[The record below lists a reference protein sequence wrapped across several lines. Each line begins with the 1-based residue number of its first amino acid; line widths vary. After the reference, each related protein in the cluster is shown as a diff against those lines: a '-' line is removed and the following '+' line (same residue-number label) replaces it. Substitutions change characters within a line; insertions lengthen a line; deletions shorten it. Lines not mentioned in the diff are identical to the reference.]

1 MKKALNIA
9 VITLAVLLNGL
20 IVFESCLPGGVSVVR
35 SNWLS
40 NIFADIINV
49 FIPGRVEVVPLESI
63 SLVGDQNIIIGTT
76 NRFSV
81 EYVPS
86 NATSKG
92 ITFIAGNERINPV
105 QEGSSCFVEGMEFG
119 STSLTAVSSEDS
131 NIFKTVEITVNE
143 RPAPTEFELTVANSQ
158 ILNGFSER
166 VIFSIGDYTDNRAV
180 RYFDTSLVPLE
191 SSDPDIA
198 TIEDGV
204 IHAKSVGSVTIFAS
218 DYPSRSVDIE
228 VIENPN
234 PLVYPDESSWEITG
248 NNVAHIYDMDHAET
262 NFNQLSIDWGD
273 TIPSDQSVTWKV
285 EDELLAKIDA
295 DGKLRGYKKTGFT
308 NVIAISNMDT
318 EQQKIFPISVEE
330 VLPTAMDVN
339 IRLDGSPLDEEVS
352 VGDTIYISAI
362 FSPDNTTNLYIDV
375 ISSDAAVLTAQIE
388 GRTGK
393 ITAKKEGIATITVSS
408 AANPELSETLVFEVM
423 PKKAIDGENYVDFA
437 SFIRKSIGHFLL
449 FGVSAI
455 FTTWAFYFILN
466 KVIKKKWF
474 IVLVSGLFGIAVA
487 SVTEMIQLFIP
498 LRSGTWI
505 DVGINILGYA
515 VFLALTILFGFLI
528 LKRRQKVEANK
539 KSAER

>member
-81 EYVPS
+81 EYAPS

-105 QEGSSCFVEGMEFG
+105 QEGSSCFVEGMELG
-119 STSLTAVSSEDS
+119 STSLTAVSSED
-131 NIFKTVEITVNE
+131 NNVFKTVDITVNA
-143 RPAPTEFELTVANSQ
+143 RPAPTEFELTVTNSQ

-166 VIFSIGDYTDNRAV
+166 VIFSIDDYTDNRAV
-180 RYFDTSLVPLE
+180 RYFDTSLVSLE
-191 SSDPDIA
+191 SSNPDIA

-204 IHAKSVGSVTIFAS
+204 IHAKSVGSATIFAS
-218 DYPSRSVDIE
+218 DYPSRLVDIE

-248 NNVAHIYDMDHAET
+248 NNVVHIYDMDHAET
-262 NFNQLSIDWGD
+262 NFIQLSIDWGE

-285 EDELLAKIDA
+285 EDELLAKIGV

-339 IRLDGSPLDEEVS
+339 IRLDGGPLDEEVS

-375 ISSDAAVLTAQIE
+375 ISSDAAVLAAQIE

-408 AANPELSETLVFEVM
+408 AANPKLSETLVFEVM

-528 LKRRQKVEANK
+528 LKRRQKNEANK

>member
-105 QEGSSCFVEGMEFG
+105 QEGSSCFVEGMELG

-143 RPAPTEFELTVANSQ
+143 RPAPTEFELTVTNSQ

-166 VIFSIGDYTDNRAV
+166 VIFSIDDYTDNRAV
-180 RYFDTSLVPLE
+180 RYFDTSLVSLE
-191 SSDPDIA
+191 SSNPDIA

-204 IHAKSVGSVTIFAS
+204 IHAKSVGSATIFAS
-218 DYPSRSVDIE
+218 DYPSRLVDIE

-248 NNVAHIYDMDHAET
+248 NNVVHIYDMDHAET
-262 NFNQLSIDWGD
+262 NFIQLSIDWGE

-285 EDELLAKIDA
+285 EDELLAKIGV

-375 ISSDAAVLTAQIE
+375 ISSDAAVLAAQIE

>member
-49 FIPGRVEVVPLESI
+49 FIPGRVEIVPLESI

-81 EYVPS
+81 EYTPS

-105 QEGSSCFVEGMEFG
+105 QEGSSCFVEGMELG

-143 RPAPTEFELTVANSQ
+143 RPAPTEFELTVTNSQ

-166 VIFSIGDYTDNRAV
+166 VIFSIDDYTDNRAV
-180 RYFDTSLVPLE
+180 RYFDTSLVSLE
-191 SSDPDIA
+191 SSNPDIA

-204 IHAKSVGSVTIFAS
+204 IHAKSVGSATIFAS

-262 NFNQLSIDWGD
+262 NFIQLSIDWGD
-273 TIPSDQSVTWKV
+273 TIPSDQSVTWIV
-285 EDELLAKIDA
+285 EDELLAKIGV

-375 ISSDAAVLTAQIE
+375 ISSDAAVLAAQIE

-393 ITAKKEGIATITVSS
+393 ITAKKEGTATITVSS
-408 AANPELSETLVFEVM
+408 TANPELSETLVFEVM

-455 FTTWAFYFILN
+455 FTTWAFYLILN

-487 SVTEMIQLFIP
+487 SVTELIQLFIP

>member
-81 EYVPS
+81 EYAPS

-105 QEGSSCFVEGMEFG
+105 QEGSSCFVEGMELG

-143 RPAPTEFELTVANSQ
+143 RPAPTEFELTVTNSQ

-166 VIFSIGDYTDNRAV
+166 VIFSIDDYTDNRAV
-180 RYFDTSLVPLE
+180 RYFDTSLVSLE
-191 SSDPDIA
+191 SSNPDIA

-248 NNVAHIYDMDHAET
+248 NNVVHIYDMDHAET
-262 NFNQLSIDWGD
+262 NFIQLSIDWGE

-285 EDELLAKIDA
+285 EDELLAKIGV

-375 ISSDAAVLTAQIE
+375 ISSDAAVLAAQIE

-474 IVLVSGLFGIAVA
+474 IVLVSGLFGITVA
-487 SVTEMIQLFIP
+487 SVTELIQLFIP

>member
-81 EYVPS
+81 EYAPS

-105 QEGSSCFVEGMEFG
+105 QEGSSCFVEGMELG
-119 STSLTAVSSEDS
+119 STSLTAVSSED
-131 NIFKTVEITVNE
+131 NNVFKTVDITVNA
-143 RPAPTEFELTVANSQ
+143 RPAPTEFELTVTNSQ

-166 VIFSIGDYTDNRAV
+166 VIFSIDDYTDNRAV
-180 RYFDTSLVPLE
+180 RYFDTSLVSLE
-191 SSDPDIA
+191 SSNPDIA

-204 IHAKSVGSVTIFAS
+204 IHAKSVGSATIFAS
-218 DYPSRSVDIE
+218 DYPSRLVDIE

-248 NNVAHIYDMDHAET
+248 NNVVHIYDMDHAET
-262 NFNQLSIDWGD
+262 NFIQLSIDWGE

-285 EDELLAKIDA
+285 EDELLAKIGV

-375 ISSDAAVLTAQIE
+375 ISSDAAVLAAQIE

-393 ITAKKEGIATITVSS
+393 ITAKKEGTATITVSS
-408 AANPELSETLVFEVM
+408 TANPELSETLVFEVM

-455 FTTWAFYFILN
+455 FTTWAFYLILN

-487 SVTEMIQLFIP
+487 SVTELIQLFIP

-528 LKRRQKVEANK
+528 LKRRQKNEANK

>member
-81 EYVPS
+81 EYAPS

-105 QEGSSCFVEGMEFG
+105 QEGSSCFVEGMELG
-119 STSLTAVSSEDS
+119 SASLTAVSLEDS
-131 NIFKTVEITVNE
+131 NIFKTVDITVNE
-143 RPAPTEFELTVANSQ
+143 RPAPTEFELTVTNSQ

-166 VIFSIGDYTDNRAV
+166 VIFSIDDYTDNRAV
-180 RYFDTSLVPLE
+180 RYFDTSLVYLE
-191 SSDPDIA
+191 SSNPDIA

-218 DYPSRSVDIE
+218 DYPSRLVDIE

-248 NNVAHIYDMDHAET
+248 NNVVHIYDMDHAET
-262 NFNQLSIDWGD
+262 NFNQLSIDWGE

-285 EDELLAKIDA
+285 EDELLAKIGV

-318 EQQKIFPISVEE
+318 EQQKIFPISIEE

-375 ISSDAAVLTAQIE
+375 ISSDAAVLAAQIE

-393 ITAKKEGIATITVSS
+393 ITAKKEGTATITVSS
-408 AANPELSETLVFEVM
+408 AANPKLSETLVFEVM

-455 FTTWAFYFILN
+455 FTTWAFYLILN

-474 IVLVSGLFGIAVA
+474 IVLVSGLFGITVA
-487 SVTEMIQLFIP
+487 SVTELIQLFIP

-505 DVGINILGYA
+505 DVGINILGYTI
-515 VFLALTILFGFLI
+515 FLALTILFGFLI

>member
-20 IVFESCLPGGVSVVR
+20 IVFESCLPGGVSVTR

-105 QEGSSCFVEGMEFG
+105 QEGSSCFVEGMELG

-204 IHAKSVGSVTIFAS
+204 IHAKSVGSATIFAS
-218 DYPSRSVDIE
+218 DYPSRLVDIE

-318 EQQKIFPISVEE
+318 EQQKIFPISIEE

-375 ISSDAAVLTAQIE
+375 ISSDAAVLAAQIE

>member
-105 QEGSSCFVEGMEFG
+105 QEGSSCFVEGMELG

-166 VIFSIGDYTDNRAV
+166 VIFSIDDYTDNRAV
-180 RYFDTSLVPLE
+180 RYFDTSLVSLE
-191 SSDPDIA
+191 SSNPDIA

-204 IHAKSVGSVTIFAS
+204 IHAKSVGSATIFAS
-218 DYPSRSVDIE
+218 DYPSRLVDIE

-262 NFNQLSIDWGD
+262 NFIQLSIDWGE

-285 EDELLAKIDA
+285 EDELLAKIGV
-295 DGKLRGYKKTGFT
+295 DGKLRGYKKTGST

>member
-49 FIPGRVEVVPLESI
+49 FIPGRVEIVPLESI

-105 QEGSSCFVEGMEFG
+105 QEGSSCFVEGMELG
-119 STSLTAVSSEDS
+119 STSLTAVSSEDG
-131 NIFKTVEITVNE
+131 NIFKTVDITVNA
-143 RPAPTEFELTVANSQ
+143 RPAPTEFELTVTNSQ

-166 VIFSIGDYTDNRAV
+166 VIFSIDDYTDNRAV
-180 RYFDTSLVPLE
+180 RYFDTSLVSLE
-191 SSDPDIA
+191 SSNPDIA

-204 IHAKSVGSVTIFAS
+204 IHAKSVGSATIFAS
-218 DYPSRSVDIE
+218 DYPSRLVEIE

-248 NNVAHIYDMDHAET
+248 NNVVHIYDMDHAET
-262 NFNQLSIDWGD
+262 NFIQLSIDWGE

-285 EDELLAKIDA
+285 EDELLAKIGV

-375 ISSDAAVLTAQIE
+375 ISSDAAVLAAQIE

-393 ITAKKEGIATITVSS
+393 ITAKKEGTATITVSS
-408 AANPELSETLVFEVM
+408 TANPELSETLVFEVM

-528 LKRRQKVEANK
+528 LKRRQKNEANK

>member
-9 VITLAVLLNGL
+9 IITLAVLLNGL
-20 IVFESCLPGGVSVVR
+20 IVFESCLPGGVSVTR

-81 EYVPS
+81 EYAPS

-105 QEGSSCFVEGMEFG
+105 QEGSSCFVEGMELG

-143 RPAPTEFELTVANSQ
+143 RPAPTEFELTVTNSQ

-166 VIFSIGDYTDNRAV
+166 VIFSIDDYTDNRAV
-180 RYFDTSLVPLE
+180 RYFDTSLVSLE
-191 SSDPDIA
+191 SSNPDIA

-204 IHAKSVGSVTIFAS
+204 IHAKSVGSATIFAS
-218 DYPSRSVDIE
+218 DYPSRLVDIE

-262 NFNQLSIDWGD
+262 NFNQLSIDWGE

-285 EDELLAKIDA
+285 EDELLAKIGV

-375 ISSDAAVLTAQIE
+375 ISSDAAVLAAQIE

-393 ITAKKEGIATITVSS
+393 ITAKKEGTATITVSS
-408 AANPELSETLVFEVM
+408 TANPELSETLVFEVM

-487 SVTEMIQLFIP
+487 SVTELIQLFIP

-505 DVGINILGYA
+505 DVAINILGYA

-528 LKRRQKVEANK
+528 LKRRQKNEANK

>member
-20 IVFESCLPGGVSVVR
+20 IVFESCLPGGVSVTR

-81 EYVPS
+81 EYAPS

-105 QEGSSCFVEGMEFG
+105 QEGSSCFVEGMELG

-166 VIFSIGDYTDNRAV
+166 VIFSIDDYTDNRAV
-180 RYFDTSLVPLE
+180 RYFDTSLVSLE
-191 SSDPDIA
+191 SSNPDIA

-204 IHAKSVGSVTIFAS
+204 IHAKSVGGATIFAS

-273 TIPSDQSVTWKV
+273 AIPSDQSVTWKV

-375 ISSDAAVLTAQIE
+375 ISSDAAVLAAQIE

-393 ITAKKEGIATITVSS
+393 ITAKKEGTATITVSS
-408 AANPELSETLVFEVM
+408 TANPELSETLVFEVM

-528 LKRRQKVEANK
+528 LKRRQKNEANK

>member
-9 VITLAVLLNGL
+9 IITLAVLLNGL

-81 EYVPS
+81 EYAPS

-105 QEGSSCFVEGMEFG
+105 QEGSSCFVEGMELG
-119 STSLTAVSSEDS
+119 STSLTAVSSED
-131 NIFKTVEITVNE
+131 NNVFKTVDITVNA

-166 VIFSIGDYTDNRAV
+166 VIFSIDDYTDNRAV
-180 RYFDTSLVPLE
+180 RYFDTSLVSLA
-191 SSDPDIA
+191 SSNPDIA

-204 IHAKSVGSVTIFAS
+204 IHAKSVGSATIFAS
-218 DYPSRSVDIE
+218 DYPSRLVDIE

-248 NNVAHIYDMDHAET
+248 NNVVHIYDMDHAET
-262 NFNQLSIDWGD
+262 NFIQLSIDWGE

-285 EDELLAKIDA
+285 EDELLAKIGV
-295 DGKLRGYKKTGFT
+295 DGKLRGYKKTGST

-339 IRLDGSPLDEEVS
+339 IRLDGGPLDEEVS

-393 ITAKKEGIATITVSS
+393 ITAKKEGTATITVSS

-455 FTTWAFYFILN
+455 FTTWAFYLILN

-474 IVLVSGLFGIAVA
+474 IVLVSGLFGITVA
-487 SVTEMIQLFIP
+487 SVTELIQLFIP

-528 LKRRQKVEANK
+528 LKRRQKNEANK

>member
-1 MKKALNIA
+1 MKKALKIA

-81 EYVPS
+81 EYAPS

-105 QEGSSCFVEGMEFG
+105 QEGSSCFVEGMELG
-119 STSLTAVSSEDS
+119 STSLTAVSSED
-131 NIFKTVEITVNE
+131 NNVFKTVDITVNA
-143 RPAPTEFELTVANSQ
+143 RPAPTEFELTVTNSQ

-166 VIFSIGDYTDNRAV
+166 VIFSIDDYTDNRAV
-180 RYFDTSLVPLE
+180 RYFDTSLVSLE
-191 SSDPDIA
+191 SSNPDIA

-204 IHAKSVGSVTIFAS
+204 IHAKSVGGATIFAS

-262 NFNQLSIDWGD
+262 NFNQLSIDWGE

-285 EDELLAKIDA
+285 EDELLAKIGV

>member
-9 VITLAVLLNGL
+9 IITLAVLLNGL
-20 IVFESCLPGGVSVVR
+20 IVFESCLPGGVSVTR

-81 EYVPS
+81 EYAPS

-105 QEGSSCFVEGMEFG
+105 QEGSSCFVEGMELG
-119 STSLTAVSSEDS
+119 STSLTAVSLEDN
-131 NIFKTVEITVNE
+131 NIFKTVDITVSE
-143 RPAPTEFELTVANSQ
+143 RPAPTEFELTVANNQ

-166 VIFSIGDYTDNRAV
+166 VIFSIDDYTDNRAV

-191 SSDPDIA
+191 SSNPDIA

-204 IHAKSVGSVTIFAS
+204 IHAKSVGSATIFAS

-248 NNVAHIYDMDHAET
+248 NNVVHIYDMDHAET
-262 NFNQLSIDWGD
+262 NFIQLSIDWGE

-318 EQQKIFPISVEE
+318 EQQKIFPISIEE

-339 IRLDGSPLDEEVS
+339 IRFDGSPLDEEVS

-375 ISSDAAVLTAQIE
+375 ISSDAAVLAAQIE

-393 ITAKKEGIATITVSS
+393 ITAKKEGTATITVSS
-408 AANPELSETLVFEVM
+408 TANPELSETLVFEVM

-505 DVGINILGYA
+505 DVGINILGYT

-528 LKRRQKVEANK
+528 LKRRQKNEANK

>member
-105 QEGSSCFVEGMEFG
+105 QEGSSCFVEGMELG
-119 STSLTAVSSEDS
+119 STSLTAVSLEDNS
-131 NIFKTVEITVNE
+131 ISKTVDITVNE
-143 RPAPTEFELTVANSQ
+143 RPAPTEFELTVTNSQ

-180 RYFDTSLVPLE
+180 RYFDTSLVSLE
-191 SSDPDIA
+191 SSNPDIA

-204 IHAKSVGSVTIFAS
+204 IHAKSVGSATIFAS

-248 NNVAHIYDMDHAET
+248 NNVVHIYDMDHAET
-262 NFNQLSIDWGD
+262 NFIQLSIDWGE

-285 EDELLAKIDA
+285 EDELLAKISV

-339 IRLDGSPLDEEVS
+339 IRLDGGPLDEEVS

>member
-105 QEGSSCFVEGMEFG
+105 QEGSSCFVEGMELG
-119 STSLTAVSSEDS
+119 STSLTAVSSED
-131 NIFKTVEITVNE
+131 NNVFKTVDITVNA
-143 RPAPTEFELTVANSQ
+143 RPAPTEFELTVTNSQ

-180 RYFDTSLVPLE
+180 RYFDTSLVSLA
-191 SSDPDIA
+191 SSNPDIA

-204 IHAKSVGSVTIFAS
+204 IHAKSVGSATIFAS
-218 DYPSRSVDIE
+218 DYPSRLVDIE

-248 NNVAHIYDMDHAET
+248 NNVVHIYDMDHAET
-262 NFNQLSIDWGD
+262 NFIQLSIDWGE

-285 EDELLAKIDA
+285 EDELLAKIGV
-295 DGKLRGYKKTGFT
+295 DGKLRGYKKTGST

-375 ISSDAAVLTAQIE
+375 ISSDAAVLAAQIE

>member
-49 FIPGRVEVVPLESI
+49 FIPGRAEVVPLESI

-81 EYVPS
+81 EYAPS

-105 QEGSSCFVEGMEFG
+105 QEGSSCFVEGMELG

-143 RPAPTEFELTVANSQ
+143 RPAPTEFELTVTNSQ

-166 VIFSIGDYTDNRAV
+166 VIFSIDDYTDNRAV
-180 RYFDTSLVPLE
+180 RYFDTSLVSLE
-191 SSDPDIA
+191 SSNPDIA

-204 IHAKSVGSVTIFAS
+204 IHAKSVGSATIFAS
-218 DYPSRSVDIE
+218 DYPSRLVDIE

-248 NNVAHIYDMDHAET
+248 NNVVHIYDMDHAET
-262 NFNQLSIDWGD
+262 NFIQLSIDWGE

-285 EDELLAKIDA
+285 EDELLAKIGV

-339 IRLDGSPLDEEVS
+339 IRLDGGPLDEEVS

-375 ISSDAAVLTAQIE
+375 ISSDAAVLAAQIE

-408 AANPELSETLVFEVM
+408 AANPKLSETLVFEVM

>member
-49 FIPGRVEVVPLESI
+49 FIPGRVEIVPLESI

-105 QEGSSCFVEGMEFG
+105 QEGSSCFVEGMELG

-143 RPAPTEFELTVANSQ
+143 RPAPTEFELTVTNSQ

-166 VIFSIGDYTDNRAV
+166 VIFSIDDYTDNRAV
-180 RYFDTSLVPLE
+180 RYFDTSLVSLE
-191 SSDPDIA
+191 SSNPDIA

-204 IHAKSVGSVTIFAS
+204 IHAKSVGSATIFAS
-218 DYPSRSVDIE
+218 DYPSRLVDIE

-248 NNVAHIYDMDHAET
+248 NNVVHIYDMDHAET
-262 NFNQLSIDWGD
+262 NFIQLSIDWGE

-285 EDELLAKIDA
+285 EDELLAKIGV

>member
-105 QEGSSCFVEGMEFG
+105 QEGSSCFVEGMELG
-119 STSLTAVSSEDS
+119 STSLTAVSSED
-131 NIFKTVEITVNE
+131 NNVFKTVDITVNA
-143 RPAPTEFELTVANSQ
+143 RPAPTEFELTVTNSQ

-166 VIFSIGDYTDNRAV
+166 VIFSIDDYTDNRAV
-180 RYFDTSLVPLE
+180 RYFDTSLVSLE
-191 SSDPDIA
+191 SSNPDIA

-204 IHAKSVGSVTIFAS
+204 IHAKSVGSATIFAS
-218 DYPSRSVDIE
+218 DYPSRLVDIE

-248 NNVAHIYDMDHAET
+248 NNVVHIYDMDHAET
-262 NFNQLSIDWGD
+262 NFIQLSIDWGE

-285 EDELLAKIDA
+285 EDELLAKISV

-339 IRLDGSPLDEEVS
+339 IRLDGGPLDEEVS

-375 ISSDAAVLTAQIE
+375 ISSDAAVLAAQIE

-528 LKRRQKVEANK
+528 LKRRQKNEANK

>member
-105 QEGSSCFVEGMEFG
+105 QEGSSCFVEGMELG
-119 STSLTAVSSEDS
+119 STSLTAVSSED
-131 NIFKTVEITVNE
+131 NNVFKTVDITVNA
-143 RPAPTEFELTVANSQ
+143 RPAPTEFELTVTNSQ

-166 VIFSIGDYTDNRAV
+166 VIFSIDDYTDNRAV
-180 RYFDTSLVPLE
+180 RYFDTSLVSLE
-191 SSDPDIA
+191 SSNPDIA

-204 IHAKSVGSVTIFAS
+204 IHAKSVGSATIFAS

-248 NNVAHIYDMDHAET
+248 NNVVHIYDMDHAET
-262 NFNQLSIDWGD
+262 NFIQLSIDWGD
-273 TIPSDQSVTWKV
+273 AIPSDQSVTWKV

-318 EQQKIFPISVEE
+318 EQQKIFPISIEE

-352 VGDTIYISAI
+352 VGDAIYISAI

-375 ISSDAAVLTAQIE
+375 ISSDAAVLAAQIE

-393 ITAKKEGIATITVSS
+393 ITAKKEGTATITVSS
-408 AANPELSETLVFEVM
+408 AANPELSETLVFQVM

-474 IVLVSGLFGIAVA
+474 IVLVSGLFGVTVA
-487 SVTEMIQLFIP
+487 SVTELIQLFIP

-528 LKRRQKVEANK
+528 LKRRQKNEANK

>member
-9 VITLAVLLNGL
+9 VIALAALLNGL

-63 SLVGDQNIIIGTT
+63 ALVGDPDIIIGTT

-105 QEGSSCFVEGMEFG
+105 QEGSSCFVEGMELG
-119 STSLTAVSSEDS
+119 STSLTAVSSED
-131 NIFKTVEITVNE
+131 NNVFKTVDITVNA
-143 RPAPTEFELTVANSQ
+143 RPAPTEFELTVTNSQ

-166 VIFSIGDYTDNRAV
+166 VIFSIDDYTDNRAV
-180 RYFDTSLVPLE
+180 RYFDTSLVSLE
-191 SSDPDIA
+191 SSNPDIA

-204 IHAKSVGSVTIFAS
+204 IHAKSVGSATIFAS
-218 DYPSRSVDIE
+218 DYPSRLVDIE

-248 NNVAHIYDMDHAET
+248 NNVVHIYDMDHAET
-262 NFNQLSIDWGD
+262 NFIQLSIDWGE

-285 EDELLAKIDA
+285 EDELLAKIGV

-375 ISSDAAVLTAQIE
+375 ISSDAAVLAAQIE

-505 DVGINILGYA
+505 DVGINILGYTI
-515 VFLALTILFGFLI
+515 FLALTILFGFLI

>member
-81 EYVPS
+81 EYAPS

-105 QEGSSCFVEGMEFG
+105 QEGSSCFVEGMELG
-119 STSLTAVSSEDS
+119 STSLTAVSSED
-131 NIFKTVEITVNE
+131 NNVFKTVDITVNA
-143 RPAPTEFELTVANSQ
+143 RPAPTEFELTVTNSQ

-166 VIFSIGDYTDNRAV
+166 VIFSIDDYTDNRAV
-180 RYFDTSLVPLE
+180 RYFDTSLVSLE
-191 SSDPDIA
+191 SSNPDIA

-218 DYPSRSVDIE
+218 DYPSRLVDIE

-248 NNVAHIYDMDHAET
+248 NNVVHIYDMDHAET
-262 NFNQLSIDWGD
+262 NFIQLSIDWGE

-285 EDELLAKIDA
+285 EDELLAKIGV
-295 DGKLRGYKKTGFT
+295 DGKLRGYKKTGST

-375 ISSDAAVLTAQIE
+375 ISSDAAVLAAQIE

-393 ITAKKEGIATITVSS
+393 ITAKKEGTATITVSS
-408 AANPELSETLVFEVM
+408 TANPELSETLVFEVM

-455 FTTWAFYFILN
+455 FTTWAFYLILN

-528 LKRRQKVEANK
+528 LKRRQKNEANK

>member
-81 EYVPS
+81 EYAPS

-105 QEGSSCFVEGMEFG
+105 QEGSSCFVEGMELG
-119 STSLTAVSSEDS
+119 SASLTAVSLEDS
-131 NIFKTVEITVNE
+131 NIFKTVDITVNE
-143 RPAPTEFELTVANSQ
+143 RPAPTEFELTVTNSQ

-166 VIFSIGDYTDNRAV
+166 VIFSIDDYTDNRAV
-180 RYFDTSLVPLE
+180 RYFDTSLVYLE
-191 SSDPDIA
+191 SSNPDIA

-218 DYPSRSVDIE
+218 DYPSRLVDIE

-248 NNVAHIYDMDHAET
+248 NNVVHIYDMDHAET
-262 NFNQLSIDWGD
+262 NFNQLSIDWGE

-285 EDELLAKIDA
+285 EDELLAKIGV

-318 EQQKIFPISVEE
+318 EQQKIFPISIEE

-375 ISSDAAVLTAQIE
+375 ISSDAAVLAAQIE

-393 ITAKKEGIATITVSS
+393 ITAKKEGTATITVSS
-408 AANPELSETLVFEVM
+408 TANPELSETLVFEVM

-455 FTTWAFYFILN
+455 FTTWAFYLILN

-474 IVLVSGLFGIAVA
+474 IVLVSGLFGVTVA
-487 SVTEMIQLFIP
+487 SVTELIQLFIP

-505 DVGINILGYA
+505 DVGINILGYTI
-515 VFLALTILFGFLI
+515 FLALTILFGFLI

>member
-119 STSLTAVSSEDS
+119 STSLTAVSLEDNS
-131 NIFKTVEITVNE
+131 ISKTVDITVNE
-143 RPAPTEFELTVANSQ
+143 RPAPTEFELTVTNSQ

-180 RYFDTSLVPLE
+180 RYFDTSLVSLE
-191 SSDPDIA
+191 SSNPDIA

-204 IHAKSVGSVTIFAS
+204 IHAKSVGSATIFAS

-248 NNVAHIYDMDHAET
+248 NNVVHIYDMDHAET
-262 NFNQLSIDWGD
+262 NFIQLSIDWGE

-285 EDELLAKIDA
+285 EDELLAKIGV

>member
-1 MKKALNIA
+1 
-9 VITLAVLLNGL
+9 
-20 IVFESCLPGGVSVVR
+20 
-35 SNWLS
+35 
-40 NIFADIINV
+40 FADIINV

-81 EYVPS
+81 EYAPS

-105 QEGSSCFVEGMEFG
+105 QEGSSCFVEGMELG
-119 STSLTAVSSEDS
+119 STSLTAVSSED
-131 NIFKTVEITVNE
+131 NNVFKTVDITVNA
-143 RPAPTEFELTVANSQ
+143 RPAPTEFELTVTNSQ

-166 VIFSIGDYTDNRAV
+166 VIFSIDDYTDNRAV
-180 RYFDTSLVPLE
+180 RYFDTSLVSLE
-191 SSDPDIA
+191 SSNPDIA

-204 IHAKSVGSVTIFAS
+204 IHAKSVGSATIFAS
-218 DYPSRSVDIE
+218 DYPSRLVDIE

-248 NNVAHIYDMDHAET
+248 NNVVHIYDMDHAET
-262 NFNQLSIDWGD
+262 NFIQLSIDWGE

-285 EDELLAKIDA
+285 EDELLAKIGV
-295 DGKLRGYKKTGFT
+295 DGKLRGYKKTGST

-375 ISSDAAVLTAQIE
+375 ISSDAAVLAAQIE

-528 LKRRQKVEANK
+528 LKRRQKNEANK

>member
-49 FIPGRVEVVPLESI
+49 FIPGRVEIVPLESI

-105 QEGSSCFVEGMEFG
+105 QEGSSCFVEGMELG

-143 RPAPTEFELTVANSQ
+143 RPAPTEFELTVTNSQ

-180 RYFDTSLVPLE
+180 RYFDTSLVSLE
-191 SSDPDIA
+191 SSNPDIA

-204 IHAKSVGSVTIFAS
+204 IHAKSVGSATIFAS

-248 NNVAHIYDMDHAET
+248 NNVVHIYDMDHAET
-262 NFNQLSIDWGD
+262 NFIQLSIDWGD
-273 TIPSDQSVTWKV
+273 AIPSDQSVTWKV

-318 EQQKIFPISVEE
+318 EQQKIFPISIEE

-352 VGDTIYISAI
+352 VGDAIYISAI

>member
-20 IVFESCLPGGVSVVR
+20 IVFESCLPGGVSVTR

-180 RYFDTSLVPLE
+180 RYFDTSLVSLE
-191 SSDPDIA
+191 SSNPDIA

-318 EQQKIFPISVEE
+318 EQQKIFPISIEE

>member
-105 QEGSSCFVEGMEFG
+105 QEGSSCFVEGMELG

-166 VIFSIGDYTDNRAV
+166 VIFSIDDYTDNRAV
-180 RYFDTSLVPLE
+180 RYFDTSLVSLE
-191 SSDPDIA
+191 SSNPDIA

-204 IHAKSVGSVTIFAS
+204 IHAKSVGSATIFAS
-218 DYPSRSVDIE
+218 DYPSRLVDIE

-248 NNVAHIYDMDHAET
+248 NNVVHIYDMDHAET
-262 NFNQLSIDWGD
+262 NFIQLSIDWGE

-285 EDELLAKIDA
+285 EDELLAKIGV
-295 DGKLRGYKKTGFT
+295 DGKLRGYKKTGST

-375 ISSDAAVLTAQIE
+375 ISSDAAVLAAQIE

-505 DVGINILGYA
+505 DVGINILGYTI
-515 VFLALTILFGFLI
+515 FLALTILFGFLI

>member
-9 VITLAVLLNGL
+9 IITLAVLLNGL
-20 IVFESCLPGGVSVVR
+20 IVFESCLPGGVSVTR

-105 QEGSSCFVEGMEFG
+105 QEGSSCFVEGMELG
-119 STSLTAVSSEDS
+119 STSLTAVSLEDNS
-131 NIFKTVEITVNE
+131 ISKTVDITVNE
-143 RPAPTEFELTVANSQ
+143 RPAPTEFELTVTNSQ

-273 TIPSDQSVTWKV
+273 AIPSDQSVTWKV

-318 EQQKIFPISVEE
+318 EQQKIFPISIEE

-339 IRLDGSPLDEEVS
+339 IRFDGSPLDEEVS

-375 ISSDAAVLTAQIE
+375 ISSDAAVLAAQIE

-393 ITAKKEGIATITVSS
+393 ITAKKEGTATITVSS
-408 AANPELSETLVFEVM
+408 TANPELSETLVFEVM

-455 FTTWAFYFILN
+455 FTTWAFYLVLN
-466 KVIKKKWF
+466 KVFKKKWF
-474 IVLVSGLFGIAVA
+474 IVLVSGLFGITVA
-487 SVTEMIQLFIP
+487 SVTELIQLFIP

-528 LKRRQKVEANK
+528 LKRRQKAGTNK

>member
-105 QEGSSCFVEGMEFG
+105 QEGSSCFVEGMELG
-119 STSLTAVSSEDS
+119 STSLTAVSLEDNS
-131 NIFKTVEITVNE
+131 ISKTVDITVNE
-143 RPAPTEFELTVANSQ
+143 RPAPTEFELTVTNSQ

-166 VIFSIGDYTDNRAV
+166 VIFSIDDYTDNRAV
-180 RYFDTSLVPLE
+180 RYFDTSLVSLE
-191 SSDPDIA
+191 SSNPDIA

-204 IHAKSVGSVTIFAS
+204 IHAKSVGSATIFAS
-218 DYPSRSVDIE
+218 DYPSRLVDIE

-339 IRLDGSPLDEEVS
+339 IRLDGGPLDEEVS

>member
-81 EYVPS
+81 EYAPS

-105 QEGSSCFVEGMEFG
+105 QEGSSCFVEGMELG
-119 STSLTAVSSEDS
+119 SASLTAVSLEDS
-131 NIFKTVEITVNE
+131 NIFKTVDITVNE
-143 RPAPTEFELTVANSQ
+143 RPAPTEFELTVTNSQ

-166 VIFSIGDYTDNRAV
+166 VIFSIDDYTDNRAV
-180 RYFDTSLVPLE
+180 RYFDTSLVSLE
-191 SSDPDIA
+191 SSNPDIA

-204 IHAKSVGSVTIFAS
+204 IHAKSVGGATIFAS
-218 DYPSRSVDIE
+218 DYPSRLVDIE

-248 NNVAHIYDMDHAET
+248 NNVVHIYDMDHAET
-262 NFNQLSIDWGD
+262 NFNQLSIDWGE

-285 EDELLAKIDA
+285 EDELLAKIGV

-318 EQQKIFPISVEE
+318 EQQKIFPISIEE

-375 ISSDAAVLTAQIE
+375 ISSDAAVLAAQIE

-393 ITAKKEGIATITVSS
+393 ITAKKEGTATITVSS
-408 AANPELSETLVFEVM
+408 TANPELSETLVFEVM

-455 FTTWAFYFILN
+455 FTTWAFYLILN

-474 IVLVSGLFGIAVA
+474 IVLVSGLFGVTVA
-487 SVTEMIQLFIP
+487 SVTELIQLFIP

-505 DVGINILGYA
+505 DVGINILGYTI
-515 VFLALTILFGFLI
+515 FLALTILFGFLI

>member
-105 QEGSSCFVEGMEFG
+105 QEGSSCFVEGMELG

-143 RPAPTEFELTVANSQ
+143 RPAPTEFELTVTNSQ

-166 VIFSIGDYTDNRAV
+166 VIFSIDDYTDNRAV
-180 RYFDTSLVPLE
+180 RYFDTSLVSLA
-191 SSDPDIA
+191 SSNPDIA

-204 IHAKSVGSVTIFAS
+204 IHAKSVGSATIFAS

-248 NNVAHIYDMDHAET
+248 NNVVHIYDMDHAET
-262 NFNQLSIDWGD
+262 NFIQLSIDWGE

-339 IRLDGSPLDEEVS
+339 IRLDGGPLDEEVS

-375 ISSDAAVLTAQIE
+375 ISSDAAVLAAQIE

>member
-20 IVFESCLPGGVSVVR
+20 IVFESCLPGGVSVTR

-81 EYVPS
+81 EYAPS

-105 QEGSSCFVEGMEFG
+105 QEGSSCFVEGMELG
-119 STSLTAVSSEDS
+119 STSLTAVSLEDNS
-131 NIFKTVEITVNE
+131 ISKTVDITVNE
-143 RPAPTEFELTVANSQ
+143 RPAPTEFELTVTNSQ

-166 VIFSIGDYTDNRAV
+166 VIFSIDDYTDNRAV
-180 RYFDTSLVPLE
+180 RYFDTSLVSLE
-191 SSDPDIA
+191 SSNPDIA

-204 IHAKSVGSVTIFAS
+204 IHAKSVGSATIFAS

-262 NFNQLSIDWGD
+262 NFIQLSIDWGE

-285 EDELLAKIDA
+285 EDELLAKIGV

-330 VLPTAMDVN
+330 VLPTAMEVK

-393 ITAKKEGIATITVSS
+393 ITAKKEGTATITVSS
-408 AANPELSETLVFEVM
+408 TANPELSETLVFEVM

-528 LKRRQKVEANK
+528 LKRRQKNEANK

>member
-9 VITLAVLLNGL
+9 IITLAVLLNGL
-20 IVFESCLPGGVSVVR
+20 IVFESCLPGGVSVTR

-105 QEGSSCFVEGMEFG
+105 QEGSSCFVEGMELG
-119 STSLTAVSSEDS
+119 STSLTAVSLEDNS
-131 NIFKTVEITVNE
+131 ISKTVDITVNE
-143 RPAPTEFELTVANSQ
+143 RPAPTEFELTVTNSQ

-273 TIPSDQSVTWKV
+273 AIPSDQSVTWKV

-318 EQQKIFPISVEE
+318 EQQKIFPISIEE

-339 IRLDGSPLDEEVS
+339 IRFDGSPLDEEVS

-375 ISSDAAVLTAQIE
+375 ISSDAAVLAAQIE

-393 ITAKKEGIATITVSS
+393 ITAKKEGTATITVSS
-408 AANPELSETLVFEVM
+408 TANPELSETLVFEVM
-423 PKKAIDGENYVDFA
+423 PKKAIDGENYVDFT

-455 FTTWAFYFILN
+455 FTTWAFYLMLN
-466 KVIKKKWF
+466 KVFKKKWF
-474 IVLVSGLFGIAVA
+474 IVLVSGLFGITVA
-487 SVTEMIQLFIP
+487 SVTELIQLFIP

-515 VFLALTILFGFLI
+515 VFLGLTILFGFLI

>member
-105 QEGSSCFVEGMEFG
+105 QEGSSCFVEGMELG
-119 STSLTAVSSEDS
+119 STSLTAVSSED
-131 NIFKTVEITVNE
+131 NNVFKTVDITVNA
-143 RPAPTEFELTVANSQ
+143 RPAPTEFELTVTNSQ

-166 VIFSIGDYTDNRAV
+166 VIFSIDDYTDNRAV
-180 RYFDTSLVPLE
+180 RYFDTSLVSLE
-191 SSDPDIA
+191 SSNPDIA

-204 IHAKSVGSVTIFAS
+204 IHAKSVGSATIFAS
-218 DYPSRSVDIE
+218 DYPSRLVDIE

-262 NFNQLSIDWGD
+262 NFIQLSIDWGE

-285 EDELLAKIDA
+285 EDELLAKISV

-339 IRLDGSPLDEEVS
+339 IRLDGGPLDEEVS

>member
-105 QEGSSCFVEGMEFG
+105 QEGSSCFVEGMELG
-119 STSLTAVSSEDS
+119 STSLTAVSSED
-131 NIFKTVEITVNE
+131 NNVFKTVDITVNA
-143 RPAPTEFELTVANSQ
+143 RPAPTEFELTVTNSQ

-166 VIFSIGDYTDNRAV
+166 VIFSIDDYTDNRAV
-180 RYFDTSLVPLE
+180 RYFDTSLVSLE
-191 SSDPDIA
+191 SSNPDIA

-204 IHAKSVGSVTIFAS
+204 IHAKSVGSATIFAS

-248 NNVAHIYDMDHAET
+248 NNVVHIYDMDHAET
-262 NFNQLSIDWGD
+262 NFIQLSIDWGD
-273 TIPSDQSVTWKV
+273 AIPSDQSVTWKV

-318 EQQKIFPISVEE
+318 EQQKIFPISIEE